1 MTKVFK
7 SEDLKITIEPP
18 TPVTDYLD
26 IKLNP
31 KKHVFDP
38 YHKPNNHPVYLNVDS
53 DHPKYIIKHIPK
65 MIAQRLS
72 SLSSM
77 EDFFDTHK
85 ALEKSGYKKAGE
97 KSDMFMS

>member
-53 DHPKYIIKHIPK
+53 D
-65 MIAQRLS
+65 
-72 SLSSM
+72 
-77 EDFFDTHK
+77 
-85 ALEKSGYKKAGE
+85 
-97 KSDMFMS
+97 